1 MDRQAFQIILNYLSD
16 GVILMDE
23 QRSIYYLNQKAK
35 DLTGWHIGGLVPYC
49 SYCRIREVQPGEQRC
64 ILALDNPLPLFQAH
78 MPTYEGVDESLEMSS
93 SRIEIE
99 EESYIILTVRD
110 PKWNMEKEKN
120 KIKRLL
126 VHDTLRAQEET
137 QKRLT
142 QELHDHIGQSVY
154 SVFLGLQGLKGA
166 TINDRY
172 QKHLQLLDHTLQQ
185 TMEDIKRLSKQL
197 RPVIIDQLGIK
208 QALQDSVKDWEYIYK
223 IAIALHIED
232 IAMIDKEKEL
242 HIYRIIQEAVR
253 NAVKHG
259 QATAIDI
266 SFKVEADTLYFK
278 IEDNGKGF
286 NVLASKKNG
295 FGLYHMIE
303 RMEMIGGK
311 IDWESNIGEGTKVI
325 GSIKLKEN

>member
-99 EESYIILTVRD
+99 DESYIILTVRD

-142 QELHDHIGQSVY
+142 QE
-154 SVFLGLQGLKGA
+154 
-166 TINDRY
+166 
-172 QKHLQLLDHTLQQ
+172 
-185 TMEDIKRLSKQL
+185 
-197 RPVIIDQLGIK
+197 
-208 QALQDSVKDWEYIYK
+208 
-223 IAIALHIED
+223 
-232 IAMIDKEKEL
+232 
-242 HIYRIIQEAVR
+242 
-253 NAVKHG
+253 
-259 QATAIDI
+259 
-266 SFKVEADTLYFK
+266 
-278 IEDNGKGF
+278 
-286 NVLASKKNG
+286 
-295 FGLYHMIE
+295 
-303 RMEMIGGK
+303 
-311 IDWESNIGEGTKVI
+311 
-325 GSIKLKEN
+325 